1 MRTHTARLVF
11 GVATVVFVGSLSSL
25 GLRYARLQEVQTQS
39 VLGQMDRRRYLPTG
53 PGDGRPRVS
62 GQWTRWGRI
71 VLLYALPSLSACVCG
86 RGGRSWVDLGWE
98 VLDPRV
104 VGSLGATLETWIS
117 VSWLTVLTN
126 NVVLLQ
132 WCQSDS
138 ECSVRCECSLPV
150 SYSILVYDFDP
161 VLGLLAL

>member
-1 MRTHTARLVF
+1 M
-11 GVATVVFVGSLSSL
+11 VVL
-25 GLRYARLQEVQTQS
+25 GLAGS
-39 VLGQMDRRRYLPTG
+39 GLGG
-53 PGDGRPRVS
+53 V
-62 GQWTRWGRI
+62 
-71 VLLYALPSLSACVCG
+71 VLLYTLPSLSACVCG